1 MKDIELK
8 TVKVSQKGQIVIPRD
23 IQKELGIRKG
33 DKLILVKEGRKLMLE
48 KPTRITKE
56 LKDEFKDLIKLS
68 GSSLRKLWLNE
79 GDEIWNEY
87 LKRGKK

>member
-1 MKDIELK
+1 
-8 TVKVSQKGQIVIPRD
+8 
-23 IQKELGIRKG
+23 
-33 DKLILVKEGRKLMLE
+33 MLE